1 MKLLRLYLDNC
12 CFNRPYQDQSSL
24 PVYFGNPSYSVFNIK
39 ELLDSGYVGAGH
51 SVNFSAN

>member
-24 PVYFGNPSYSVFNIK
+24 PVYFGNPS
-39 ELLDSGYVGAGH
+39 
-51 SVNFSAN
+51 